1 MLQIRRL
8 GTFCHWKRIKKSS
21 HKEMHFATINI
32 HFPVSIH
39 QQRKAAQKRL
49 LGQECYMAE
58 RDGTVLERE
67 GFMLTRWRNGIGHFS
82 GDHVVFWEVKSTWRM
97 PRNQDIL
104 HFSHRCNCRSILPLF
119 FFCTIC
125 SVRAS
130 CLTDCENRLIS
141 YKCGYAPPA
150 QKMNLVKR

>member
-67 GFMLTRWRNGIGHFS
+67 GFMLTRWRNGIRHFS

-119 FFCTIC
+119 F
-125 SVRAS
+125 
-130 CLTDCENRLIS
+130 LYYLQCESELSNRL
-141 YKCGYAPPA
+141 
-150 QKMNLVKR
+150 